1 MSRIRANALAL
12 STSFFTTAFF
22 SFVQVKIIT
31 NALDQGSVGMWS
43 AVVAVGALLATFSEL
58 GLPWVMLRY
67 GAKFDAEGRLPRL
80 FLLWKFAIRI
90 YSVALV
96 AMVGVLLVAG
106 PTIAQLLGGGKI
118 DRWALI
124 LGYLAV
130 ASGSLRAFNNASFR
144 GLRRMRVIA
153 VTEILFSLSV
163 TVGLILVRT
172 RLTVTLALVV
182 GLVAGVIWA
191 GVGLAL
197 LVGHLR
203 RVGAVGDSS
212 MLEQPIYP
220 EVKGYWQGASVS
232 NIFLVAIEQLDK
244 PVLAAVAAFEQVAVF
259 HVASRLALF
268 ARRLIY
274 VPFQVM
280 NPEITHKWE
289 SGRRRELTAD
299 MELFTK
305 LALGLG
311 LGMVVFLAVF
321 ARPLLLLVSTR
332 QFLSGAPVIWTFTA
346 VLPFLCLYQPLVM
359 FLRATGR
366 VWYAFVGDAG
376 WLVVYLG
383 SGAILVRPFG
393 LPGFVFGQVLAS
405 LLVFVW
411 VLSAFH
417 RLKLPRP
424 AARFYLSRAG
434 LGAAIWGISVLAGRA
449 LPAWPAWSYAVLAFG
464 LALVGNFLAV
474 RGRFLSPEEEERTVA
489 LLAGRGTA
497 GRIGRFLFAWP
508 RRIRGS

>member
-1 MSRIRANALAL
+1 
-12 STSFFTTAFF
+12 
-22 SFVQVKIIT
+22 
-31 NALDQGSVGMWS
+31 
-43 AVVAVGALLATFSEL
+43 
-58 GLPWVMLRY
+58 
-67 GAKFDAEGRLPRL
+67 
-80 FLLWKFAIRI
+80 
-90 YSVALV
+90 
-96 AMVGVLLVAG
+96 
-106 PTIAQLLGGGKI
+106 
-118 DRWALI
+118 
-124 LGYLAV
+124 
-130 ASGSLRAFNNASFR
+130 
-144 GLRRMRVIA
+144 MRVIA

-163 TVGLILVRT
+163 TIGLILLRA
-172 RLTVTLALVV
+172 RLTVMLALVI

-203 RVGAVGDSS
+203 RVGALADST
-212 MLEQPIYP
+212 MLKEPIYP
-220 EVKGYWQGASVS
+220 EVKGYWHGAAVS
-232 NIFLVAIEQLDK
+232 NVFLVAIEQLDK
-244 PVLAAVAAFEQVAVF
+244 PVLAAVAAFEMVAVF
-259 HVASRLALF
+259 HVASRLSLF

-289 SGRRRELTAD
+289 SGRRQELTAD

-332 QFLSGAPVIWTFTA
+332 QFLTGAPVLWTFTL
-346 VLPFLCLYQPLVM
+346 VIPFLCLYQPLVM

-376 WLVVYLG
+376 WLVLYLG
-383 SGAILVRPFG
+383 TGASLVRLFG
-393 LPGFVFGQVLAS
+393 LPGFVSGQVLAS
-405 LLVFVW
+405 VVVFVW

-424 AARFYLSRAG
+424 GVRFYLSRAG
-434 LGAAIWGISVLAGRA
+434 VGVGTWGLSVIAGRA
-449 LPAWPAWSYAVLAFG
+449 LPVWPSWGYGVLALG
-464 LALVGNFLAV
+464 LAMVANFLMV
-474 RGRFLSPEEEERTVA
+474 RGRYLSPDQEVRAVA
-489 LLAGRGTA
+489 LLAGRGMA

-508 RRIRGS
+508 RWIRGA